1 MRLRRELDTN
11 PYVDLR
17 KLRVRMAFRR
27 CAGPC
32 REETWMPSTSRQCR
46 RCQTRTDRIR
56 RMARCRALAVCLR
69 LCW

>member
-1 MRLRRELDTN
+1 MRLRRKLDTN

-32 REETWMPSTSRQCR
+32 GEETWMPAGSTHCR
-46 RCQTRTDRIR
+46 KCQARTDRLR
-56 RMARCRALAVCLR
+56 RMTKLRALAVCLR
-69 LCW
+69 LSW